1 MQDQQAPQTSMNIQR
16 PLDIS
21 GGILSFLCLVHC
33 LVLPS
38 LVAAAPS
45 LGLQFFQAEWI
56 HKALLFA
63 VLPVVVLALGR
74 GYKEHNWTVP
84 FWVGGVGSVLLIVG
98 AFWGHDLHLES
109 QLTLAGGVSLIVAHS
124 LNFWASR
131 QACEACC
138 PPEGVSA

>member
-1 MQDQQAPQTSMNIQR
+1 MDIQR

-21 GGILSFLCLVHC
+21 GGILSFLCLIHC
-33 LVLPS
+33 LFLPS

-45 LGLQFFQAEWI
+45 LGLQFLQSEWI

-74 GYKEHNWTVP
+74 GYKQHNWLVP
-84 FWVGGVGSVLLIVG
+84 LFIGAVGSVSLIVG

-109 QLTLAGGVSLIVAHS
+109 QLTLVGGVALIVAHS
-124 LNFWASR
+124 LNFWKCR
-131 QACEACC
+131 QVCEDCS